1 MEELMEAEETPGV
14 MVVVLVVWVVRVV
27 RVVRLVRVGV
37 CVTSSTPLL
46 SPVVTVTGS
55 MSPLYCVWS

>member
-1 MEELMEAEETPGV
+1 VEGWVEELMEETPA
-14 MVVVLVVWVVRVV
+14 VVVGVRV
-27 RVVRLVRVGV
+27 VRVGV

-46 SPVVTVTGS
+46 SPVFAVMGF